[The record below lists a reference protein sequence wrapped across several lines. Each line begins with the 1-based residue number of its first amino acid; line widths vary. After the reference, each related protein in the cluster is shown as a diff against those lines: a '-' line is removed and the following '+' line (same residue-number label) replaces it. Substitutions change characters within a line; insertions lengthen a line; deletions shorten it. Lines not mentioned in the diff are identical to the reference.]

1 MTRSGPARRLRML
14 TLITP
19 SEAPWSAESGEP
31 FTKYTM
37 PALELRRFLHEL
49 RRAGEAFELTYTR
62 LDAAEDARLRPSTA
76 TGTTVRLREDGSGG
90 RSVTHCYTY
99 RRTSDARCRRTATA
113 SRRAAAVYHRRY
125 PAGVA
130 ARCHAA
136 AAAVA
141 CRRRCPAG
149 GARECKHQGV

>member
-1 MTRSGPARRLRML
+1 ML

-62 LDAAEDARLRPSTA
+62 PDAAEDARLRPSTA

-90 RSVTHCYTY
+90 RSCTVL
-99 RRTSDARCRRTATA
+99 
-113 SRRAAAVYHRRY
+113 
-125 PAGVA
+125 G
-130 ARCHAA
+130 
-136 AAAVA
+136 
-141 CRRRCPAG
+141 G
-149 GARECKHQGV
+149 GALASLLGSPCAPDELALLPPPSALARKLLLFEPYPIIAGDEEEVHCFGP